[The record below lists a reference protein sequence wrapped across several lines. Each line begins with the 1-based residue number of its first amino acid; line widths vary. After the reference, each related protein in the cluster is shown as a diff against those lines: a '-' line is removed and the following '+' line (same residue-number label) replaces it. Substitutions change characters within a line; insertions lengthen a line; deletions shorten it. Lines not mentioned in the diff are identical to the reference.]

1 MNRGAL
7 KNSIIFYFFFFEITQ
22 LVLCQDIPPDCL
34 VNWAVA
40 GLESGFALP
49 ETQVNAL
56 DFGAVGNGEINDA
69 PAIQS
74 AINSFG
80 GHPGMV
86 ILPAGTYLMNNPVSM
101 ADSVILAG
109 SGSDSS
115 LLIFDLGGLATNC
128 FSFSKGQIF
137 AFQPLLAGFN
147 EGSFSLILNSEHGFH
162 AGDYAEIRQANG
174 SWDTNPASWALFS
187 IGQMV
192 IITQVTGDTILIQNP
207 LRHSYEISLNPE
219 IRKIIPR
226 RHAGIQCLKIS
237 RVDEPS
243 EGAGS
248 NFDLAYAANCRI
260 AGVESDHSV
269 GAHINMHCCTNIEV
283 SGCFFHDAFTY
294 DGAGTRGYGVCLSM
308 HSGECLIT
316 NNIFKHLR
324 HAMMVKTGSNGNV
337 FSYNYSIEPYRSEPI
352 SDFSGDISLHG
363 HYAYAN
369 LFEGNICQ
377 NIIID
382 HYWGPSGSY
391 NTFFRNRAEWFGII
405 MTADNGV
412 STDKQN
418 FIGNELTQNGY
429 NWLIQLYFGLY
440 YVLTGNDHFQ
450 FGNNSDGEI
459 IPSGTEALTK
469 NSLYLNYAPKFWDES
484 APWPSIGY
492 PNELN
497 SGLIPAKTRYNSGSV
512 KTLCPEFICFQKIS
526 VRAGWSGISSF
537 AEPYPCAID
546 FLMQPVMER
555 IEIIYNDDGIFF
567 PVQNINTLETWNW
580 QSGYIIKMNQEA
592 EIEFSGA
599 DCRGEHIF
607 IKEGWNIFP
616 VLSQSEIL
624 TDSLA
629 AKYPGKISVIK
640 EISGCMAFWP
650 IQNIFTLRQLRPGKA
665 YFLKAESPFIYQNNE
680 K

>member
-7 KNSIIFYFFFFEITQ
+7 KNTIIFYFLFTGITQ
-22 LVLCQDIPPDCL
+22 LVLCQDIPADCI

-80 GHPGMV
+80 GHRGMV
-86 ILPAGTYLMNNPVSM
+86 ILPAGTYLMNNSVSM
-101 ADSVILAG
+101 ADSVILKG

-115 LLIFDLGGLATNC
+115 ILVFNLGGLATNC
-128 FSFSKGQIF
+128 FNLSKGQNSTFHSLIS
-137 AFQPLLAGFN
+137 GFN
-147 EGSFSLILNSEHGFH
+147 QGSFSLVLNSGHDFH
-162 AGDYAEIRQANG
+162 AGDYAEIHQANG
-174 SWDTNPASWALFS
+174 SWDTNPASWAVFS
-187 IGQMV
+187 VGQMV
-192 IITQVTGDTILIQNP
+192 KISSVDGDTIYLNNP
-207 LRHSYEISLNPE
+207 LHHDYEIALNPE

-226 RHAGIQCLKIS
+226 RHAGIQCLKII
-237 RVDEPS
+237 RMDEPA

-269 GAHINMHCCTNIEV
+269 GSHINMHCCTNIEV
-283 SGCFFHDAFTY
+283 SGCYFHDAFTY
-294 DGAGTRGYGVCLSM
+294 DGSGTRGYGVCLSM
-308 HSGECLIT
+308 HTGECLIT

-337 FSYNYSIEPYRSEPI
+337 FSYNYSIEPNRSEPI
-352 SDFSGDISLHG
+352 NDFSGDISLHG

-382 HYWGPSGSY
+382 HYWGPSGPL

-405 MTADNGV
+405 MTDDNGV

-418 FIGNELTQNGY
+418 FIGNELTQKGY
-429 NWLIQLYFGLY
+429 NWLIQIYFGLY
-440 YVLTGNDHFQ
+440 YVLTGEDHYQ

-459 IPSGTEALTK
+459 IPPGTETLTK
-469 NSLYLNYAPKFWDES
+469 KSLYLNYAPLFWDES
-484 APWPSIGY
+484 ASWPSIGF
-492 PNELN
+492 PNYIN
-497 SGLIPAKTRYNSGSV
+497 TGTIPAKVRYDSGLA
-512 KTLCPEFICFQKIS
+512 KTVCPGFISSQTIS
-526 VRAGWSGISSF
+526 VHAGWSGISSYV
-537 AEPYPCAID
+537 EPNPCAID
-546 FLMQPVMER
+546 LLLQPVMGQTEML
-555 IEIIYNDDGIFF
+555 YNKEGMFF
-567 PVQNINTLETWNW
+567 PAQNLNTLGTWSW
-580 QSGYIIKMNQEA
+580 RSGYVVKMSQEA
-592 EIEFSGA
+592 VLEFSGA
-599 DCRGEHIF
+599 NCCGKQIF
-607 IKEGWNIFP
+607 VEEGWNILP
-616 VLSQSEIL
+616 VLSQSEISI
-624 TDSLA
+624 DSLA
-629 AKYPGKISVIK
+629 VKYPGKIIVIK

-650 IQNIFTLRQLRPGKA
+650 TQNIFTLRQLQPGKA
-665 YFLKAESPFIYQNNE
+665 YYLKAESPFIFQF
-680 K
+680 